1 MNGFVQWID
10 RVLPPARRRLVH
22 GLMPAVVTILV
33 LFGLAENVVT
43 LWAAV
48 VAAVLGAGVAFVN
61 AENGWRR
68 WLYGMIP
75 PVQAVLVYYGV
86 LQPNTVAALAT
97 VAATALGFG
106 VAAAYTPAGKI
117 DDAVRSGTAVL
128 QDVRARAGE
137 HVGRV
142 ITAEQRD
149 HIEDVLAGRAAPNIR
164 EFLRGRGAP

>member
-1 MNGFVQWID
+1 MTSMLQWID
-10 RVLPPARRRLVH
+10 RVLPPSRRRLVH
-22 GLMPAVVTILV
+22 GLMPALVSILV

-48 VAAVLGAGVAFVN
+48 VAALLGAGVAFVN

-68 WLYGMIP
+68 WLYGLIA
-75 PVQAVLVYYGV
+75 PVQAVLAYYGV
-86 LQPNTVAALAT
+86 FEPNTVAAFAA

-106 VAAAYTPAGKI
+106 VAAAYTPAGPI
-117 DDAVRSGTAVL
+117 DDAVRSGAAVL

-149 HIEDVLAGRAAPNIR
+149 HIEDVLAGRAAPDIR